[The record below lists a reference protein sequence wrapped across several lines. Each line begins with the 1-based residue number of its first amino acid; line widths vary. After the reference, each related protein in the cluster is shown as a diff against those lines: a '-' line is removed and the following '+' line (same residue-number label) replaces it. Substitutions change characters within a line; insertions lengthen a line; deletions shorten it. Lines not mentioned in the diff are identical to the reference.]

1 VLGGVERWE
10 DPVDVSSVVAVS
22 TRAAGRWGIDSLV
35 GFGNGDGGG
44 FRGNGGEGG
53 FVKKRDGISIFRVSF
68 SGTSTGGFIRDD
80 WVFSGA
86 VQDRGGVGRVGTD
99 YAVWNVV

>member
-10 DPVDVSSVVAVS
+10 DPVDVSSVVEVS
-22 TRAAGRWGIDSLV
+22 FGTASRRGIDSLV
-35 GFGNGDGGG
+35 GFGNRDGGR

-53 FVKKRDGISIFRVSF
+53 FLKKRDGISIFGVF
-68 SGTSTGGFIRDD
+68 VSGTATVGFIRGD

-86 VQDRGGVGRVGTD
+86 VKDRCGVGGVGAD
-99 YAVWNVV
+99 YAVWNLV

>member
-10 DPVDVSSVVAVS
+10 DPVDVSSVVEVGFG
-22 TRAAGRWGIDSLV
+22 AASRGGINSLV
-35 GFGNGDGGG
+35 GFGNGDGGR

-53 FVKKRDGISIFRVSF
+53 FLKERDGISIFGVF
-68 SGTSTGGFIRDD
+68 VSGTATVGFIRGD

-86 VQDRGGVGRVGTD
+86 LQDRCGVGGVGAD
-99 YAVWNVV
+99 YAVWNLV